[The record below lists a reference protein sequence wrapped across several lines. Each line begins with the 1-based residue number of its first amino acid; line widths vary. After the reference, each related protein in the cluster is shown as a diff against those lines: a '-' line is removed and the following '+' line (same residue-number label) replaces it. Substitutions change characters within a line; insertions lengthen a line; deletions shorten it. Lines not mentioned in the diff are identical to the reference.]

1 MRMNYLNTL
10 KQSLKELKF
19 PDDFSSKLVEILKQR
34 KFEEFEILLDK
45 KIKELLQQVGV
56 ETIDEF
62 NDFFELMKEDIS
74 EKKEKIKE
82 LVKERN
88 KFEEWSY
95 DWTEKEGERQ
105 RFFKELN
112 KAIKEKKQ
120 YEELDKKI
128 QYLLKLKSNIQNIKN
143 EITKNFQTQ
152 AKPKIKSDFKKIY
165 KKTSSKNIS
174 QEKNEEIIKKLSFE
188 EEFTK
193 LTNKEKLNWI
203 ISNKDKVSAK
213 DWLKLLTKID
223 FTKLSES
230 DQDKYLEL
238 QEDWE
243 EQVKTV
249 LKQKSE
255 KEYSKYGIFSVPVK
269 NVAINL
275 EAWNT
280 WNKEIDKKI
289 WFLLSNIFWS
299 YDEFLNYVEDWKIG
313 CKIVEEFK
321 KKYPSYKNVI
331 SEIQTFFVNNFVKY
345 KKFKKLSFDVIKS
358 IIEELEKE
366 WKGVKLGIYH
376 FNTLLYKSR
385 NLDEAK
391 WIVEKFGSQIKFNE
405 ATLKL
410 ILSKCEY
417 LHQFEELRNAYFSE
431 VELLDSFVNLVS
443 EKFWINLGQQ
453 NNDESDLEMKEE
465 NEIEEKEVVN
475 KTRWRNPEKFNQV
488 LEKLDSVSSWEEF
501 YKIHIIE
508 RIYINQLNEKRK
520 KIILK
525 KIVNVLSKILK
536 GSEQQAFGKIRTVK
550 SYLEK
555 VKKLNLK
562 VDLSVLENTIALWE
576 NQFIE
581 KLNQIKKEVLSY
593 DSFKDIFEKYY
604 LYSSWIV
611 TIYKSKEKYNNIK
624 QAFLEFFKLFLDK
637 LSKLEITESDKEF
650 LIKNKVSYIKT
661 INYMVEILEANDEN
675 YQVPKIPLYSC
686 SLDDVFLKS
695 VISKKQEGL
704 EESKNLELEE
714 KVLKLE
720 EEVKNLKEENQKLQ
734 AQIDELKGQLMS
746 LFGKKEVKIS
756 KNTVYKKN
764 KKKNNKIKPN
774 NERLVS
780 KNTDVYFPSRI
791 QELEN
796 MNTFQEFRRRWGSLC
811 PSFRSLNLDKYT
823 NKDKVLNTWLKIYDA
838 LEKVLTPDLRLN
850 IKEKRVIN
858 TIIDK
863 ISQLKQDFE
872 VSKTILEEELL
883 IKELSKKTD
892 RIYVKKTIENIEKAN
907 NLDEFFDAWRAYW
920 KSIIQTYRTWT
931 NTEKAFN
938 TWKKIYDK
946 LVLLMDEKNSITD
959 GRRKRVIRTVVL
971 NLRKLDEKFQVD
983 DKIKKILESNKNKE
997 KLALEKNNSSKSQ
1010 KVVNVEKEIWTKQQI
1025 KKEVQA
1031 PKNQNKVSNN
1041 FQVENKVS
1049 DNKEKNIDEVLKNYY
1064 ERTWKSQ
1071 KQEKKINSEDIFKNI
1086 QPKKQTSIEE
1096 IQSNPDKFFQ
1106 VIINN
1111 LGLGNKKWPGNKTWY
1126 KIWLERLDK
1135 YFELYESL
1143 SDEQIEKL
1151 LPKLKW
1157 WDILRL
1163 YSEGKIKLSLKLK
1176 QDIFVKILKKDHS
1189 FLIEAVDYKNLLKE
1203 IFNQVAKNWYEW
1215 FYVSKWWIWTE
1226 ILKSLDISKQNFT
1239 RKTKEILEE
1248 FDKLFH

>member
-1 MRMNYLNTL
+1 L
-10 KQSLKELKF
+10 
-19 PDDFSSKLVEILKQR
+19 
-34 KFEEFEILLDK
+34 
-45 KIKELLQQVGV
+45 
-56 ETIDEF
+56 
-62 NDFFELMKEDIS
+62 KEDIS

-95 DWTEKEGERQ
+95 DWTEKEEERQ
-105 RFFKELN
+105 RVFKELN

-152 AKPKIKSDFKKIY
+152 AKPKIKFDFKKIY

-174 QEKNEEIIKKLSFE
+174 QEKDEEITKKLSFE
-188 EEFTK
+188 EEFSK

-243 EQVKTV
+243 KQVKTV
-249 LKQKSE
+249 PKQETE
-255 KEYSKYGIFSVPVK
+255 KEYAKYGIFSVPVK
-269 NVAINL
+269 KVAFNL
-275 EAWNT
+275 EVWNT

-299 YDEFLNYVEDWKIG
+299 YDEFLNYVEGWKIG

-331 SEIQTFFVNNFVKY
+331 SEIQTFFVNNFVEY

-358 IIEELEKE
+358 IIEKLEKE
-366 WKGVKLGIYH
+366 WKGVKLSLYH

-385 NLDEAK
+385 NLDEVK
-391 WIVEKFGSQIKFNE
+391 WALEKFGSQIKFNE
-405 ATLKL
+405 ATLKI

-417 LHQFEELRNAYFSE
+417 FHQFEELRNTYFPE
-431 VELLDSFVNLVS
+431 VELPDSFLNLVR
-443 EKFWINLGQQ
+443 EK
-453 NNDESDLEMKEE
+453 
-465 NEIEEKEVVN
+465 
-475 KTRWRNPEKFNQV
+475 
-488 LEKLDSVSSWEEF
+488 
-501 YKIHIIE
+501 
-508 RIYINQLNEKRK
+508 
-520 KIILK
+520 
-525 KIVNVLSKILK
+525 
-536 GSEQQAFGKIRTVK
+536 
-550 SYLEK
+550 
-555 VKKLNLK
+555 
-562 VDLSVLENTIALWE
+562 
-576 NQFIE
+576 
-581 KLNQIKKEVLSY
+581 
-593 DSFKDIFEKYY
+593 
-604 LYSSWIV
+604 
-611 TIYKSKEKYNNIK
+611 
-624 QAFLEFFKLFLDK
+624 
-637 LSKLEITESDKEF
+637 
-650 LIKNKVSYIKT
+650 
-661 INYMVEILEANDEN
+661 
-675 YQVPKIPLYSC
+675 
-686 SLDDVFLKS
+686 
-695 VISKKQEGL
+695 
-704 EESKNLELEE
+704 
-714 KVLKLE
+714 
-720 EEVKNLKEENQKLQ
+720 
-734 AQIDELKGQLMS
+734 
-746 LFGKKEVKIS
+746 
-756 KNTVYKKN
+756 
-764 KKKNNKIKPN
+764 
-774 NERLVS
+774 LVS
-780 KNTDVYFPSRI
+780 KDTDVYFPSKI

-796 MNTFQEFRRRWGSLC
+796 INTFQEFRRRWRSLC

-823 NKDKVLNTWLKIYDA
+823 NKDKLLNTWLKIYDA
-838 LEKVLTPDLRLN
+838 LEKILTAGLFLDWKGES
-850 IKEKRVIN
+850 IVN

-863 ISQLKQDFE
+863 ISQLKQDFK

-907 NLDEFFDAWRAYW
+907 NLDEFFGAWRAYW
-920 KSIIQTYRTWT
+920 KSIIQSYRTWT

-946 LVLLMDEKNSITD
+946 LVSLVYDDIKID

-997 KLALEKNNSSKSQ
+997 KLALEKNNSSKLQ

-1025 KKEVQA
+1025 KKEVQS

-1041 FQVENKVS
+1041 FKVENKVS

-1064 ERTWKSQ
+1064 EKTWKSQ
-1071 KQEKKINSEDIFKNI
+1071 KQEKKINPEDIFKNI

-1096 IQSNPDKFFQ
+1096 IQANPDKFFQ

-1111 LGLGNKKWPGNKTWY
+1111 LWLWNKKWPGNKTWY

-1135 YFELYESL
+1135 YFELYENL
-1143 SDEQIEKL
+1143 SAEQIEKL

-1189 FLIEAVDYKNLLKE
+1189 FLIETVDYEDLLKK
-1203 IFNQVAKNWYEW
+1203 IFKEVTESWYEW
-1215 FYVSKWWIWTE
+1215 FYVSKWWIWIE
-1226 ILKSLDISKQNFT
+1226 ILKSLEISKQNFA
-1239 RKTKEILEE
+1239 RKTKKFLVE
-1248 FDKLFH
+1248 FDNLFH